1 MVLKRLVVAI
11 GACLVLA
18 ASAQAAFAQQWP
30 NRTVKVV
37 VPYGVGGVTDTM
49 ARLTADRLGK
59 ALSQTFV
66 IENKLGAG
74 GAIGVDYALNSPQD
88 GYTILFLGSTLFTV
102 LPLAQKVNY
111 EPLKTLL
118 PVSITGTNGMVL
130 VVDKNAPY
138 STLREFIDY
147 ARANPGKITYSS
159 GGPATN
165 NHLST
170 AYLAG
175 KEGLDMVH
183 VPFGGGQAALTA
195 VLSKSV
201 DMHFGNSSDL
211 IEPVKSGT
219 VKALA
224 VSTPKR
230 MPQLPDVPTVA
241 ETIPGFEYIAW
252 NGYAVTGGRSG
263 GGAEPSRRGPST
275 DRARPGGRQDFLE
288 SRHRIGRHNAGA
300 GGREHPQGHAD
311 FRADRRSGG
320 CAAQVGPRASAFF
333 LIAEIRL
340 DLAGELDRQRIAVAV
355 ERLASRDPDPVF
367 ADAIFLD
374 VGLLDA
380 LEADTD
386 IARQHFRIV
395 MGAAGV
401 VGEMVG
407 RCVGLIGHG
416 VFLAFPVRQARTYSK
431 PLTPSRPRLD
441 QAPARRAHRSARRR
455 PRRL

>member
-1 MVLKRLVVAI
+1 MMMTSRQLIMAAGAFLALV
-11 GACLVLA
+11 
-18 ASAQAAFAQQWP
+18 ASAPACFAQQWP
-30 NRTVKVV
+30 SRTVKVI

-49 ARLTADRLGK
+49 ARVTADRLSKKFGQ
-59 ALSQTFV
+59 SFV

-74 GAIGVDYALNSPQD
+74 GAIGVDYVQHSPQD
-88 GYTILFLGSTLFTV
+88 GSTILFIGSTLFTV

-111 EPLKTLL
+111 VPLTDLV
-118 PVSITGTNGMVL
+118 PVSITGTNGMVM
-130 VVDKNAPY
+130 VVPKDAPY
-138 STLREFIDY
+138 STLREFLDY

-241 ETIPGFEYIAW
+241 ETVPGYEYVAW
-252 NGYAVTGGRSG
+252 NGYAVTGGVP
-263 GGAEPSRRGPST
+263 AEVKDRLAEALKPISRDPEIVSLFTKLGIEAVGTTPEE
-275 DRARPGGRQDFLE
+275 A
-288 SRHRIGRHNAGA
+288 
-300 GGREHPQGHAD
+300 AD
-311 FRADRRSGG
+311 SIRKDMPIY
-320 CAAQVGPRASAFF
+320 AQIV
-333 LIAEIRL
+333 
-340 DLAGELDRQRIAVAV
+340 DLAG
-355 ERLASRDPDPVF
+355 
-367 ADAIFLD
+367 
-374 VGLLDA
+374 
-380 LEADTD
+380 
-386 IARQHFRIV
+386 
-395 MGAAGV
+395 
-401 VGEMVG
+401 
-407 RCVGLIGHG
+407 
-416 VFLAFPVRQARTYSK
+416 VRRK
-431 PLTPSRPRLD
+431 
-441 QAPARRAHRSARRR
+441 
-455 PRRL
+455 

>member
-1 MVLKRLVVAI
+1 MTFRRWLALT
-11 GACLVLA
+11 GACFIFA
-18 ASAQAAFAQQWP
+18 ATAPACFAQAWP
-30 NRTVKVV
+30 TRTVKVV

-59 ALSQTFV
+59 MLNQTFV

-74 GAIGVDYALNSPQD
+74 GAIGVDYVIHAPQD
-88 GYTILFLGSTLFTV
+88 GTTILFVGSTLFTV

-111 EPLKTLL
+111 EPLKDLV

-147 ARANPGKITYSS
+147 ARANPGKVTYSS

-175 KEGLDMVH
+175 KERLDMVH

-211 IEPVKSGT
+211 IEPVRSGT

-230 MPQLPDVPTVA
+230 MPQLPDVPTAA
-241 ETIPGFEYIAW
+241 ETIPGFEYLAW
-252 NGYAVTGGRSG
+252 NGYAVTGGVPTEVKARLSQSLKAIAQDPELIKIFASLG
-263 GGAEPSRRGPST
+263 IESAGTTPEEAAESVRKDIPIFSKIVDMAGV
-275 DRARPGGRQDFLE
+275 
-288 SRHRIGRHNAGA
+288 RHN
-300 GGREHPQGHAD
+300 
-311 FRADRRSGG
+311 
-320 CAAQVGPRASAFF
+320 
-333 LIAEIRL
+333 
-340 DLAGELDRQRIAVAV
+340 
-355 ERLASRDPDPVF
+355 
-367 ADAIFLD
+367 
-374 VGLLDA
+374 
-380 LEADTD
+380 
-386 IARQHFRIV
+386 
-395 MGAAGV
+395 
-401 VGEMVG
+401 
-407 RCVGLIGHG
+407 
-416 VFLAFPVRQARTYSK
+416 
-431 PLTPSRPRLD
+431 
-441 QAPARRAHRSARRR
+441 
-455 PRRL
+455 

>member
-1 MVLKRLVVAI
+1 MALRQWLATA
-11 GACLVLA
+11 GACFVFFV
-18 ASAQAAFAQQWP
+18 SIQACSAQQWP
-30 NRTVKVV
+30 TRTVRIV
-37 VPYGVGGVTDTM
+37 VPYGAGGVTDTM
-49 ARLTADRLGK
+49 ARVTADRLGK
-59 ALSQTFV
+59 ALNQTFV

-88 GYTILFLGSTLFTV
+88 GYTILFVGSTLFTV

-111 EPLKTLL
+111 EPLKDLV
-118 PVSITGTNGMVL
+118 PVSIIGTNGMVM

-175 KEGLDMVH
+175 KERLDMVH

-230 MPQLPDVPTVA
+230 MPQLPNVPTVA

-252 NGYAVTGGRSG
+252 NGYAVTGGVP
-263 GGAEPSRRGPST
+263 AEVKSRLSQALQPI
-275 DRARPGGRQDFLE
+275 ARDPEIVKMFANLGIE
-288 SRHRIGRHNAGA
+288 SVGTT
-300 GGREHPQGHAD
+300 PQEAAD
-311 FRADRRSGG
+311 S
-320 CAAQVGPRASAFF
+320 
-333 LIAEIRL
+333 IRKDMPIFSQTV
-340 DLAGELDRQRIAVAV
+340 DLAG
-355 ERLASRDPDPVF
+355 
-367 ADAIFLD
+367 
-374 VGLLDA
+374 
-380 LEADTD
+380 
-386 IARQHFRIV
+386 
-395 MGAAGV
+395 
-401 VGEMVG
+401 
-407 RCVGLIGHG
+407 
-416 VFLAFPVRQARTYSK
+416 VRRK
-431 PLTPSRPRLD
+431 
-441 QAPARRAHRSARRR
+441 
-455 PRRL
+455 